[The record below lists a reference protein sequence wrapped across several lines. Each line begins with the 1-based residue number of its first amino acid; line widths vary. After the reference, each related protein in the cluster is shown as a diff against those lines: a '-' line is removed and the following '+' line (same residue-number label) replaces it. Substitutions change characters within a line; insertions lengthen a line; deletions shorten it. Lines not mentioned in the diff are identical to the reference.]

1 MNNMTPFM
9 ASALTWLDVYLTRL
23 KAGCRFLSAHVPR
36 AGRRLTASGAAAIGH
51 LAAVA
56 VVVGACLATV
66 ARAARNARQLR
77 LFLIELAGVVLVAY
91 GISWWSVPA
100 AVIIGGLVLVAAV
113 EVRPH
118 VAAAMPSLPVPEPL
132 IRVQAEQAARL
143 INNARYGV
151 PEVDTAA
158 MEKLSRREC
167 EQIITVARSLT
178 QVVPQ

>member
-1 MNNMTPFM
+1 MTPLT
-9 ASALTWLDVYLTRL
+9 ASALTWADVYLARF
-23 KAGCRFLSAHVPR
+23 KAAARSLFSERVPR
-36 AGRRLTASGAAAIGH
+36 AWGASRHAGAAIGARLTAV
-51 LAAVA
+51 AAVI
-56 VVVGACLATV
+56 GDLFATV

-77 LFLIELAGVVLVAY
+77 LFAIELAGVVLVAY

-118 VAAAMPSLPVPEPL
+118 VASAMPSLPVPEPL

-151 PEVDTAA
+151 PEVDSGA
-158 MEKLSRREC
+158 MDKLSRREC

-178 QVVPQ
+178 QVQQ